1 MDVKWIRWCGM
12 LAGVLV
18 LALMV
23 VIAQG
28 QPREPRW
35 EYTRGWPRG
44 EIQVTNDWQEDVKV
58 SMWSSRR
65 ERIGEW
71 IITPG
76 ANAVLEADGV
86 QIKVRPSYKIKVGE
100 EWGWVDVGDVGQF
113 QQGTWYVSVRNVW
126 RATHREH
133 PGVPDWKR

>member
-1 MDVKWIRWCGM
+1 MDVKWIRSCGM

-35 EYTRGWPRG
+35 DNARGWPRG

-58 SMWSSRR
+58 SMWSSRG

-71 IITPG
+71 IITRG
-76 ANAVLEADGV
+76 ANTMLEADGV
-86 QIKVRPSYKIKVGE
+86 QIKVRPSYKIKVG
-100 EWGWVDVGDVGQF
+100 WCSNLVGRHHESIGIQ
-113 QQGTWYVSVRNVW
+113 
-126 RATHREH
+126 
-133 PGVPDWKR
+133 

>member
-1 MDVKWIRWCGM
+1 MDVKWMRWCGM
-12 LAGVLV
+12 LAVVLV

-28 QPREPRW
+28 QPREPRR
-35 EYTRGWPRG
+35 EYTRGWLRG
-44 EIQVTNDWQEDVKV
+44 AIQVTNDWQEDVKV

-71 IITPG
+71 TITPG